1 MKDLILKQSRN
12 YEIDGTGR
20 KFKTPV
26 EERVK
31 KSKFAEL
38 LFEMSDQEIQALGYC
53 LLKSPKVK
61 RAIEYMSHTVENGVQ
76 IYALEQEY
84 NKRFKIEKKLSN

>member
-1 MKDLILKQSRN
+1 MKNQILKKEIN

-26 EERVK
+26 TERVK

-38 LFEMSDQEIQALGYC
+38 LIEMTDQEIQALGYC
-53 LLKSPKVK
+53 LLKSPRVK
-61 RAIEYMSHTVENGVQ
+61 KAIEYMSHTVEHGVQ
-76 IYALEQEY
+76 IYALELEF
-84 NKRFKIEKKLSN
+84 NKRFKV